1 MRTNKFSGIIISHL
15 GNINGANEE
24 QENRLPYIKKAL
36 DAGWHVC
43 AAVIFRS
50 GGFLLPNARGFEPV
64 PAAFLSK
71 QRVWCNA
78 LTPETLDALCN
89 VGAHCFCMAER
100 TCSLTSAQF
109 IWTPADIPLTDRSI
123 AAFPENADPNWLTNF
138 EPAGICTEF
147 PANYI

>member
-24 QENRLPYIKKAL
+24 QENRLAYIKKAL

-50 GGFLLPNARGFEPV
+50 GGFLLPRYGGFDSV
-64 PAAFLSK
+64 PASFLSK

-89 VGAHCFCMAER
+89 VGAHCFCMSPQPY
-100 TCSLTSAQF
+100 SLTSAQF
-109 IWTPADIPLTDRSI
+109 IWTLPDNPLTDRSI
-123 AAFPENADPNWLTNF
+123 AAFPEDAAANWLDNF
-138 EPAGICTEF
+138 EPAGICSEF
-147 PANYI
+147 PVNYI